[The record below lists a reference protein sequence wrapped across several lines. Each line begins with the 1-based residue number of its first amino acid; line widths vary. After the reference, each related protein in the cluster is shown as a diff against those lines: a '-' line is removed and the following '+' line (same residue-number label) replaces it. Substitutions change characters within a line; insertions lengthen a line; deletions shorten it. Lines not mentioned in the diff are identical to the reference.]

1 MQRWGCFYLEF
12 KNDKGFLSSLFYFVH
27 FGRRVAFALIQIYLN
42 SYLVMQAVLN
52 FIFSLT
58 TLIFLIYYRPFK
70 DFSILITNIA
80 GEIAITMV
88 IGLSMTFLWE
98 INKYTQDIIEMIII
112 GIVLLSILVQMSVTI
127 VSIYKSLYFLWIKY
141 EKVRSDTFL
150 QSFSAKV
157 SKAHTENN

>member
-1 MQRWGCFYLEF
+1 M
-12 KNDKGFLSSLFYFVH
+12 
-27 FGRRVAFALIQIYLN
+27 
-42 SYLVMQAVLN
+42 
-52 FIFSLT
+52 
-58 TLIFLIYYRPFK
+58 
-70 DFSILITNIA
+70 ITNIA

-112 GIVLLSILVQMSVTI
+112 GIVLLSMLVQMSVTI